1 MEDSDQTA
9 DARADLNLRCTH
21 IPTVPYAGYQLNA
34 FMIFP
39 ATLVPSRVP
48 VIPDC
53 DPYLSKLVNL
63 FIAQT
68 APSFIFSL

>member
-1 MEDSDQTA
+1 MENYNSDQTVNAQA
-9 DARADLNLRCTH
+9 DSH
-21 IPTVPYAGYQLNA
+21 IPTVPYAGDQLNA

-39 ATLVPSRVP
+39 ATTVPSMVP
-48 VIPDC
+48 AIPDC

-68 APSFIFSL
+68 APLFIFSL